1 MWEKIFRI
9 KKFEG
14 TPAFRAELNDSLR
27 TRAISSSRGQII
39 LGVLS
44 YLSALSFSDAIHTL
58 LIAGTIV
65 MNGSR
70 LILCIRYAPMTKEEP
85 FRWLKIFGW
94 VTWFTS
100 MFWSMVTVY
109 SLSFAHTTPE
119 VGFIALLALSGVITS
134 VPMALSPEKF
144 LAKAYVLTGL
154 IPLGVYFLINPSSHN
169 FIAGVIAISFTPFLL
184 YQVNLQSR
192 QILEIYA
199 RREQYKSLFHAT
211 MESIIVHDDG
221 IIIEVNSAFETS
233 FGYKASEIIG
243 KHISIL
249 LPPEDHPTMRIAM
262 AKDYDTPLEVRGV
275 RKSGEVFPM
284 ETRGRFFDYGGK
296 MARLV
301 CSQDLTSRK
310 KAEEVLTVQLQHEK
324 ALMDIREKSM
334 METSKAKSL
343 FLANMSHEI
352 RTPLHAVISIS
363 DLLAEMNL
371 PEKAARYIRTLK
383 DSGASL
389 LALINDILD
398 YSKIDSGN
406 IDIEHVDFNL
416 VSLIESQTD
425 LMVSR
430 AELKN
435 LELTSYV
442 DPTLPVTV
450 NGDFGRLGQILAN
463 LISNA
468 IKFTHTGEIKVRCL
482 LADRL
487 SDNKVLVRFEVE
499 DSGTGL
505 SQDKKAFLFK
515 PFVQADSSTARR
527 YGGTGLGLSICHSLV
542 TLMGGEI
549 SYRGNGEKPGTT
561 FWFDVPV
568 AVVNPESISFQ
579 FSKTDWHQ
587 ADAIIINDD
596 FLAAPTFERYLKS
609 WNIPVSRM
617 TAAEFKAHSSD
628 ATKTARGLLIVQES
642 NGLDEIIKTNTWMA
656 RPRHVLVVN
665 RRADQENH
673 VTSDSPPNVVKYLS
687 PNIRQSDLYNS
698 LLNTVL
704 LAYNVGNVT
713 QSRTALKAEKQSE
726 IKFPKARVLV
736 AEDNS
741 TNQFVIRAILQKFEM
756 NVQVVNNGAE
766 AVTAYQNGEYDLIL
780 MDVQMPEMDGCQA
793 TEAIRALEEQK
804 KIEKPIPIVALTANV
819 LQEDRDACT
828 KAGMNDFLSKPVKKD
843 LLLNVLEKYLSDKKE

>member
-1 MWEKIFRI
+1 MWSKIFQS
-9 KKFEG
+9 KKFNG
-14 TPAFRAELNDSLR
+14 TPAFRAELNESLR
-27 TRAISSSRGQII
+27 TRGISSSRGQII
-39 LGVLS
+39 LGILC
-44 YLSALSFSDAIHTL
+44 YLSALSFADAIHTT

-70 LILCIRYAPMTKEEP
+70 LILCVRYAEMTKKEP
-85 FRWLKIFGW
+85 FRWLKVFGW

-100 MFWSMVTVY
+100 LFWSMATIY
-109 SLSFAHTTPE
+109 SLSIFHGTPE

-144 LAKAYVLTGL
+144 LAKAYVFTGL
-154 IPLGVYFLINPSSHN
+154 IPLGIFFLLNSSSHN
-169 FIAGVIAISFTPFLL
+169 LITAVIAFAFTPFLI

-211 MESIIVHDDG
+211 MESIIVHDNG
-221 IIIEVNSAFETS
+221 IIVEVNSAFEAS

-243 KHISIL
+243 KHIAML

-262 AKDYDTPLEVRGV
+262 SKDYDTPLEVRGV

-296 MARLV
+296 MMRLV

-334 METSKAKSL
+334 IETSKAKSL

-363 DLLAEMNL
+363 DLLAEMDL
-371 PEKAARYIRTLK
+371 SEKAMRYVRTLK

-406 IDIEHVDFNL
+406 IDLEYVDFSL
-416 VSLIESQTD
+416 VNLIESQAD

-435 LELTSYV
+435 LRLTTYV
-442 DPTLPVTV
+442 DPTLPVAV
-450 NGDFGRLGQILAN
+450 SGDFGRLGQILAN

-468 IKFTHTGEIKVRCL
+468 IKFTNNGEIKVRCAL
-482 LADRL
+482 VKKLAEQKIL
-487 SDNKVLVRFEVE
+487 IRFEVE

-505 SQDKKAFLFK
+505 SQDKKAQLFK

-549 SYRGNGEKPGTT
+549 SYRGNGDKPGTT

-568 AVVNPESISFQ
+568 DVINPESISFQ
-579 FSKTDWHQ
+579 FAKTDWHQ
-587 ADAIIINDD
+587 ADAIIIEDG

-609 WNIPVSRM
+609 WNMPVTRM
-617 TAAEFKAHSSD
+617 TAADFKSQKPDSPS
-628 ATKTARGLLIVQES
+628 KARGLLIVQECDE
-642 NGLDEIIKTNTWMA
+642 LDEIIKTNTWLT
-656 RPRHVLVVN
+656 RPRHILVVN

-673 VTSDSPPNVVKYLS
+673 VTSSSPPNIVKYLS
-687 PNIRQSDLYNS
+687 PNIRQSDLYNA

-704 LAYNVGNVT
+704 ISHNLSDLT
-713 QSRTALKAEKQSE
+713 QSRTALKTEKQNE
-726 IKFPKARVLV
+726 IRFPKSRVLV

-766 AVTAYQNGEYDLIL
+766 AVNAYQNGDYDLIL

-793 TEAIRALEEQK
+793 TEKIRELEANK
-804 KIEKPIPIVALTANV
+804 KIEKPVPIVALTANV

-843 LLLNVLEKYLSDKKE
+843 LLINVLERYLSDKME